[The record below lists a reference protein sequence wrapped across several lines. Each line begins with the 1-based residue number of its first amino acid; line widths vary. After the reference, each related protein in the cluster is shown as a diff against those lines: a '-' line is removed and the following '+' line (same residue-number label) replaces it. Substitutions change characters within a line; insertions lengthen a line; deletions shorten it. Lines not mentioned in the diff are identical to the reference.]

1 MQGGGQKGGRPQQT
15 QQQRFGVV
23 DDGARTRTVA
33 TQSVYRE
40 SEAQTDPYSP
50 DYVVAPGSVPEALTL
65 THLAYARGLPA
76 SQAEILIIER
86 TRQKR
91 LFESCLPPPTDEF
104 SYMVRAR
111 LMEAQEFKD
120 WRLELLKAAL
130 GERDANIEEANLE
143 KVERLRRRKNEE
155 RDRVLANTQRRRI
168 KVLRKMFKERQRVEE
183 QAGPRGKRDVIGQYA
198 DFTSRVYAPLARD
211 GHVPDSNTAKIE
223 VQPADLSSYPGLVQ
237 LERSLPTSLLKVRV
251 ASEGEL
257 LTKGFTK
264 SQVRKDEAS
273 GKALPGQP
281 AGGAGLKKFHMRNI
295 LERPETPRVKE

>member
-120 WRLELLKAAL
+120 WAERERQIKELQDRRLELLKAAL
-130 GERDANIEEANLE
+130 AERDMNIEEANID

-155 RDRVLANTQRRRI
+155 KDRVLANI
-168 KVLRKMFKERQRVEE
+168 DKVERLR
-183 QAGPRGKRDVIGQYA
+183 
-198 DFTSRVYAPLARD
+198 
-211 GHVPDSNTAKIE
+211 
-223 VQPADLSSYPGLVQ
+223 
-237 LERSLPTSLLKVRV
+237 
-251 ASEGEL
+251 
-257 LTKGFTK
+257 
-264 SQVRKDEAS
+264 
-273 GKALPGQP
+273 
-281 AGGAGLKKFHMRNI
+281 
-295 LERPETPRVKE
+295 